1 MVPLEGVWTM
11 SSDLEWRIA
20 LLSAVFLT
28 DLVVF
33 MRLCRDEL
41 RDWRAHR
48 GDRGRAFVLTRFVP
62 RMAKESV

>member
-1 MVPLEGVWTM
+1 M
-11 SSDLEWRIA
+11 SSDLEWRVA

-33 MRLCRDEL
+33 IRLCREEL

-48 GDRGRAFVLTRFVP
+48 SATPSSGAFALARVAP
-62 RMAKESV
+62 RLGNGNVS

>member
-1 MVPLEGVWTM
+1 M
-11 SSDLEWRIA
+11 SSDWEWRVA

-33 MRLCRDEL
+33 MRLCHDEL

-62 RMAKESV
+62 RVEKGSVSCTTGSV

>member
-1 MVPLEGVWTM
+1 MVALEGVWTM

-20 LLSAVFLT
+20 LLSVVFLT
-28 DLVVF
+28 DILVF

-48 GDRGRAFVLTRFVP
+48 GDTGRAFVLTRVVP
-62 RMAKESV
+62 RAG

>member
-1 MVPLEGVWTM
+1 M

-20 LLSAVFLT
+20 LLSVVFLT

-48 GDRGRAFVLTRFVP
+48 GDTGRAFVPARFVP
-62 RMAKESV
+62 RVG